1 MVCDLIEVVHHTD
14 PGCPWAW
21 SASPAH
27 AVLRWRYGN
36 ALRWRLVMIGL
47 TESAE
52 QYLARGSSPVR
63 QAQGYQRFR
72 RYGMPFSTQPRARIA
87 ATGRM
92 CRAVVATRLLDPE
105 RELEAFRALQ
115 LGMFTGGLRPHE

>member
-1 MVCDLIEVVHHTD
+1 MVWRLIEVAHYTD

-52 QYLARGSSPVR
+52 QYLARGYSPVR

-92 CRAVVATRLLDPE
+92 CRAIVATRLLDPE
-105 RELEAFRALQ
+105 RALEAFR
-115 LGMFTGGLRPHE
+115 P